1 MKRATPPV
9 PIRSALLAPGHD
21 EERLRAAASSAADAI
36 YVDLEAGVPLER
48 LDDARVL
55 VRTLVPVLAAA
66 GKLVVVRVNPIASG
80 ATETDIGAV
89 VREGLYGIALAKIE
103 RPRDVRT
110 VAAMLDDAEQA
121 AGLPRGHVVVHPM
134 LEDARAV
141 RNAYRIARSTTRV
154 AHMGGIIAP
163 GGDLARSLGSDDS
176 FTATEMR
183 YVREKVLVDVR
194 AAGVPFPITGIP
206 VDRDETALRSAAL
219 EARKLG
225 YEGLVI
231 GYRSHA
237 PLVNEIFT
245 PTSEEVARWRV
256 LAAGESSGRRAPDA
270 ETQAWARARL
280 AVAEHFG
287 VG

>member
-1 MKRATPPV
+1 
-9 PIRSALLAPGHD
+9 
-21 EERLRAAASSAADAI
+21 
-36 YVDLEAGVPLER
+36 
-48 LDDARVL
+48 
-55 VRTLVPVLAAA
+55 
-66 GKLVVVRVNPIASG
+66 
-80 ATETDIGAV
+80 
-89 VREGLYGIALAKIE
+89 
-103 RPRDVRT
+103 
-110 VAAMLDDAEQA
+110 
-121 AGLPRGHVVVHPM
+121 
-134 LEDARAV
+134 
-141 RNAYRIARSTTRV
+141 
-154 AHMGGIIAP
+154 
-163 GGDLARSLGSDDS
+163 
-176 FTATEMR
+176 MR

-237 PLVNEIFT
+237 PVVNEIFT
-245 PTSEEVARWRV
+245 PTAEEVARWRV
-256 LAAGESSGRRAPDA
+256 LAAGESRGRRAPDA